1 MIGANEKK
9 TDKKFL
15 KRVSK
20 HQGYSKKCPTKKF
33 EWAEIKSSLLMKN
46 LTHNPDIHNRLTIF
60 LRGIITRFLNMFEK
74 NLENEIKIYME
85 ELKHSKQKD
94 KIRSYPVAQSL
105 AWIDNPEGLW
115 SNPYA
120 LINFIKW
127 MWYKLKYGGYYNINL
142 CQRNPVFV
150 FTAMDIFQQHILI
163 FHDMA
168 RGDRLDVKNTS
179 QLKKTDQIGITNFI
193 TPLLKR
199 EVYGKSGYKIDP
211 WLHPGNDQCFV
222 PHHGKYGTYMKNFEK
237 EDSFY
242 ASVQCGISG
251 SVQYMLFMF
260 LLSMKDYN
268 TDPHNIRDIIMTC
281 CLYLVGDGG
290 HNIREVI
297 SGLTISIIILNSFI
311 QDLKLGLQ
319 LTFKNSLS
327 IQQNLTN
334 VKNLPLIEYKGN
346 VLPLLMKAT
355 FDTINQ
361 IECKVKVNISDVHHQ
376 VFTTMIQYCGNW
388 EPFVTT
394 FYRYTSDF
402 NVVGVYTNDL
412 NAHDPDI
419 LKNPAQSYNNLKVKM
434 YGSLFFRPN
443 NEDEVRNLI
452 HSESSYNS
460 IQAFLSLDNSRY
472 KMNPDESFKL
482 KPNYIIN
489 DVIGTILYTGD
500 DILNNVNQQ
509 LKRMINNCRPEAEN
523 VPFAFSHRDDLEEGE
538 RSQRK
543 SRKRSQRKSRKRRS
557 QRKNCSNGVK
567 LNGNC
572 KKKSG
577 PKKRSHRKSRKRS
590 QRKSGKRSQRKSIKR
605 RSKRKNCSNGVKLN
619 GNCKKK
625 SGPRKRSQ
633 RKSRN

>member
-15 KRVSK
+15 KRVSR
-20 HQGYSKKCPTKKF
+20 HQGYSTKCPTKKL

-60 LRGIITRFLNMFEK
+60 LRGIITRFLNMVEK
-74 NLENEIKIYME
+74 NLENEIQIYMA
-85 ELKHSKQKD
+85 ELKHAKQKD
-94 KIRSYPVAQSL
+94 KVRSYPVAQST

-127 MWYKLKYGGYYNINL
+127 MWYKLKYGDYYNINL
-142 CQRNPVFV
+142 CQKNPVFV

-168 RGDRLDVKNTS
+168 RGNRLDVKENN
-179 QLKKTDQIGITNFI
+179 KKNDQIGITNFI

-199 EVYGKSGYKIDP
+199 EVYGKSGHKIDP
-211 WLHPGNDQCFV
+211 WFHPGNDQCFV
-222 PHHGKYGTYMKNFEK
+222 PHHGKYGTYMKNFEE

-260 LLSMKDYN
+260 LLSIKDYN
-268 TDPHNIRDIIMTC
+268 TDPLNNITDIIMTC

-297 SGLTISIIILNSFI
+297 SGLTISVIILNSFI
-311 QDLKLGLQ
+311 QDVKLGLQ

-334 VKNLPLIEYKGN
+334 VKNQTQIEYKGN
-346 VLPLLMKAT
+346 VLPLLMKST
-355 FDTINQ
+355 LDTINQ
-361 IECKVKVNISDVHHQ
+361 VDCKIKVNIADVHHQ
-376 VFTTMIQYCGNW
+376 VFTTMIQYCSQW
-388 EPFVTT
+388 ETLITT

-412 NAHDPDI
+412 NAHDTNI
-419 LKNPAQSYNNLKVKM
+419 LKNPTQSYNNLKVNM
-434 YGSLFFRPN
+434 YDALFFRGN
-443 NEDEVRNLI
+443 NYEMQDLI
-452 HSESSYNS
+452 HSEQSYNA
-460 IQAFLSLDNSRY
+460 IQVFLALDNGRY
-472 KMNPDESFKL
+472 KLNPNESFKL
-482 KPNYIIN
+482 KPNSIMN
-489 DVIGTILYTGD
+489 DVIGSIPNTGD
-500 DILNNVNQQ
+500 DILNNVNKQ
-509 LKRMINNCRPEAEN
+509 LAYMIDKCSHKADT
-523 VPFAFSHRDDLEEGE
+523 VPFAFSHLRNNLEGGE
-538 RSQRK
+538 RSHRKRSHRKSRKRRSQRKSRKRSQRK

-557 QRKNCSNGVK
+557 QIKSRKRRSRKNCSHGIT
-567 LNGNC
+567 LDGNC

-577 PKKRSHRKSRKRS
+577 PKKRSQRKRS
-590 QRKSGKRSQRKSIKR
+590 QRKRSQRI
-605 RSKRKNCSNGVKLN
+605 SNGIN
-619 GNCKKK
+619 
-625 SGPRKRSQ
+625 
-633 RKSRN
+633 